1 MCRFILLVLAVMAM
15 GLTSA
20 RANLIVNPGF
30 ETCPSGQA
38 SGWQPS
44 TINPLG
50 FPCSPPSHT
59 GVFATHMV
67 GAGSLTQTI
76 VTIPGQSYDFAFWL
90 AESGGSSPSN
100 NFSAN
105 FGSTRVLTLSNTT
118 LPSYTLEEFTV
129 TAALTTEAITFDG
142 FNSTGTWS
150 LDDVSVTAI
159 PSIPEPAGLTL
170 LGGWLVGL
178 WCTRRGSRTRLPRP
192 ATGEAGCLH
201 GFWCCHADTG

>member
-76 VTIPGQSYDFAFWL
+76 AAVLEAVLRSQVLVGWLGWGQIEQPFLRHACKVQLPSPPDSVSLNSSVAFL
-90 AESGGSSPSN
+90 HAGRVHGHCPPSN
-100 NFSAN
+100 
-105 FGSTRVLTLSNTT
+105 
-118 LPSYTLEEFTV
+118 
-129 TAALTTEAITFDG
+129 
-142 FNSTGTWS
+142 
-150 LDDVSVTAI
+150 
-159 PSIPEPAGLTL
+159 
-170 LGGWLVGL
+170 
-178 WCTRRGSRTRLPRP
+178 
-192 ATGEAGCLH
+192 
-201 GFWCCHADTG
+201 